1 MSAADN
7 VAVCVRAV
15 EVFNRNDLA
24 AFDTVYAPGIVRH
37 DVAGVLDAIEGHAGV
52 AGFLNLLRQALPDLQ
67 IEVEEAFGS
76 DTGDMVAMRLRF
88 RGTHEGDLLGA
99 PPTGRRISFATM
111 NMYRI
116 ADGRIAETWQLTDWA
131 GALRQVGAALTQMID
146 PERVIP

>member
-1 MSAADN
+1 MSSASDN

-15 EVFNRNDLA
+15 EVFNRSDLA
-24 AFDTVYAPGIVRH
+24 AFDSVYAPDIVRH

-52 AGFLNLLRQALPDLQ
+52 AGFLQLLRQALPDLHV
-67 IEVEEAFGS
+67 EVEEAFGS
-76 DTGDMVAMRLRF
+76 DSDMVAMRLRF
-88 RGTHEGDLLGA
+88 SGTHQGDLLGA
-99 PPTGRRISFATM
+99 PPTGRHVSFATM

-116 ADGRIAETWQLTDWA
+116 VEGRIAETWQLTDWA

>member
-15 EVFNRNDLA
+15 GVFNRNDTA
-24 AFDTVYAPGIVRH
+24 AFDDVYAPNIVRH
-37 DVAGVLDAIEGHAGV
+37 DVAGVLDQIEGHAGV
-52 AGFLNLLRQALPDLQ
+52 AGFLSLLKGALPDLQ
-67 IEVEEAFGS
+67 IEIEEAFGS
-76 DTGDMVAMRLRF
+76 DNDMVAMRLRF
-88 RGTHEGDLLGA
+88 TGTHQGDLLGA
-99 PPTGRRISFATM
+99 PPTGRRVSFATM

-116 ADGRIAETWQLTDWA
+116 ESGRIAETWQLTDWA